1 MKIRGRLARNAI
13 VVVAIA
19 GVTSFALAG
28 CTTSGTPAPTTA
40 KGGTV
45 TVATVN
51 DFTSFNQNT
60 PDGNLDTNGFVG
72 YMTTGGFFTVDPK
85 FKVIYDTSFG
95 KLEKTSD
102 SPLTVKYTLKKGL
115 KWSDGKPITADDM
128 ALAWAI
134 NTGFY
139 DSGTTD
145 DAGKVTTGTN
155 YFATAGSTA
164 ALNGPSFPVISS
176 DDLSMT
182 MKYSNPYVDYAIF
195 SPIAQPSH
203 VVAEKAGLKS
213 AAELTALLKKL
224 PKGDPAK
231 PAAAAD
237 PTLQKAAEFI
247 NRGYDVTAM
256 PTDKSLLVS
265 SGPMVVSDFVPTQSL
280 TLVKNKFYTG
290 DHASKVDKIVLRNIP
305 DANAQ
310 VSALANGEVDVINP
324 QASADTL
331 TALKATSAKVIIGS
345 QASYDHLDLSFNA
358 PVFQDL
364 KVRQAFLKTIPRQ
377 QILDAIVT
385 PVDPK
390 AKVLDSQ
397 QFLPQV
403 SSYASSVKNNGSSD
417 YAKVDIEGAK
427 SLLAG
432 ATPTIKLM
440 YNTNNPNRVDEFQAI
455 QASATKAGFKIV
467 DAGSPDWSKKLGD
480 GTYDAVMFGW
490 INPGFGYA
498 GVPQIWSTDGGG
510 NYNLYKGTNKLALS
524 TQSILDTKKINPIL
538 QDMDKQA
545 FKDAYGLPLFQLPGI
560 TGVTSRITGVDTY
573 FAGQTGPFWNFWEW
587 TVKGK

>member
-1 MKIRGRLARNAI
+1 MARNA
-13 VVVAIA
+13 VVAVAIA
-19 GVTSFALAG
+19 GATALVLAG
-28 CTTSGTPAPTTA
+28 CTTAGTPTPTAA

-51 DFTSFNQNT
+51 DFTSFNTNT
-60 PDGNLDTNGFVG
+60 PDGNLDTNGFVS
-72 YMTTGGFFTVDPK
+72 YMTIGGFFYVDPK

-145 DAGKVTTGTN
+145 DNGKVTSGTN
-155 YFATAGSTA
+155 YFSTAGSTV
-164 ALNGPSFPVISS
+164 ALNGPSFPAISS
-176 DDLSMT
+176 DNLTMT
-182 MKYSNPYVDYAIF
+182 MKYSEPYVDYAIF
-195 SPIAQPSH
+195 SPIAQPAH

-231 PAAAAD
+231 PAAAD
-237 PTLQKAAEFI
+237 PTLQKAADFV
-247 NRGYDVTAM
+247 NTGYDVTAM

-290 DHASKVDKIVLRNIP
+290 DHVSKVDKIVIRNVP

-331 TALKATSAKVIIGS
+331 TALKATSAKVIVGS
-345 QASYDHLDLSFNA
+345 QAAYDHLDLSFNA

-385 PVDPK
+385 PIDPK
-390 AKVLDSQ
+390 AKVLNSQ

-403 SSYASSVKNNGSSD
+403 SAYAESVKGNGSSAYD
-417 YAKVDIEGAK
+417 KVDIEGAK
-427 SLLAG
+427 ALLAG
-432 ATPTIKLM
+432 ATPTVKLM
-440 YNTNNPNRVDEFQAI
+440 YNTKNPNRVDEFQAI

-490 INPGFGYA
+490 VNPGYGYA
-498 GVPQIWSTDGGG
+498 GVPQIWSTNGGG
-510 NYNLYKGTNKLALS
+510 NYNAYKGTDKLALS
-524 TQSILDTKKINPIL
+524 TQSILDAKKIVPIL
-538 QDMDKQA
+538 QKMDKQA
-545 FKDAYGLPLFQLPGI
+545 FTDAYGLPLFQSPGI
-560 TGVTSRITGVDTY
+560 IGVANRVTGVDTY

>member
-1 MKIRGRLARNAI
+1 MARKA
-13 VVVAIA
+13 VVAVAIA
-19 GVTSFALAG
+19 GATALVLAG
-28 CTTSGTPAPTTA
+28 CTTAGAPTPTTA

-51 DFTSFNQNT
+51 DFTSFNYNT
-60 PDGNLDTNGFVG
+60 PDANLDTNGFVY
-72 YMTTGGFFTVDPK
+72 YMTTGTFFTVDPK

-128 ALAWAI
+128 ALSWAI
-134 NTGFY
+134 GTGYY
-139 DSGTTD
+139 DSGTLD
-145 DAGKVTTGTN
+145 DAGKVTSGTN
-155 YFATAGSTA
+155 YFSTAGSTA
-164 ALNGPSFPVISS
+164 ALNGPSFPAISS
-176 DDLSMT
+176 DNLSMT
-182 MKYSNPYVDYAIF
+182 IKYTTPYVDYALV
-195 SPIAQPSH
+195 SPIAQPAH

-213 AAELTALLKKL
+213 AADLTALLKKL

-231 PAAAAD
+231 PAAAD
-237 PTLQKAAEFI
+237 PTLQKAADFV

-290 DHASKVDKIVLRNIP
+290 DHASKVDKIVIRNIP

-310 VSALANGEVDVINP
+310 VTALANGEVDVINP

-331 TALKATSAKVIIGS
+331 TALKATSAKVIVGS

-377 QILDAIVT
+377 QILDSIVT
-385 PVDPK
+385 PIDPK

-403 SSYASSVKNNGSSD
+403 SAYADSVKGNGASA
-417 YAKVDIEGAK
+417 YGKVDIEGAK
-427 SLLAG
+427 ALLAG

-440 YNTNNPNRVDEFQAI
+440 YNTKNPNRIDEFQSI

-480 GTYDAVMFGW
+480 GTYDAVLFGW
-490 INPGFGYA
+490 VNPGYGYA
-498 GVPQIWSTDGGG
+498 GVPQIWSTSGGG
-510 NYNLYKGTNKLALS
+510 NYNAYKGTDKLALS
-524 TQSILDTKKINPIL
+524 TQSILDGKKITPIL
-538 QDMDKQA
+538 QDMDKKA
-545 FKDAYGLPLFQLPGI
+545 FTDAYGLPLFQSPGI
-560 TGVTSRITGVDTY
+560 IGVTSRVTGVDTY

>member
-1 MKIRGRLARNAI
+1 LKIRGRLARNAI
-13 VVVAIA
+13 AVVAIA
-19 GVTSFALAG
+19 SATALALAG
-28 CTTSGTPAPTTA
+28 CTTAGTPAPTAA

-51 DFTSFNQNT
+51 EFTSFNYNT
-60 PDGNLDTNGFVG
+60 PNGNLDTNGFVA
-72 YMTTGGFFTVDPK
+72 YMTTGSFYTVDPK
-85 FKVIYDTSFG
+85 FKIIYDNSFG

-128 ALAWAI
+128 ALAWAVG
-134 NTGFY
+134 TGYY
-139 DSGTTD
+139 DSGTVD
-145 DAGKVTTGTN
+145 DAGKVTSGTN
-155 YFATAGSTA
+155 YFATAGSTL

-182 MKYSNPYVDYAIF
+182 MKYTTPYVDYAIF
-195 SPIAQPSH
+195 SPIGQPAH

-213 AAELTALLKKL
+213 AADLTALLKKL

-231 PAAAAD
+231 PTPAD
-237 PTLQKAAEFI
+237 PTLQKAADFI
-247 NRGYDVTAM
+247 NTGYDVTAM

-280 TLVKNKFYTG
+280 TLVKNQYYTG
-290 DHASKVDKIVLRNIP
+290 DHASQVDKIVMRNIP

-331 TALKATSAKVIIGS
+331 TALKATSAKVIIGA
-345 QASYDHLDLSFNA
+345 QASYDHLDLTFNA

-403 SSYASSVKNNGSSD
+403 TGYSDSVKGNGSSD
-417 YAKVDIEGAK
+417 YSKVDIEGAK
-427 SLLAG
+427 TLLAG

-440 YNTNNPNRVDEFQAI
+440 YNTKNPNRVDEFQAI
-455 QASATKAGFKIV
+455 QASASKAGFKIV
-467 DAGSPDWSKKLGD
+467 DAGSPTWSKKLGD
-480 GTYDAVMFGW
+480 GTYDAVLFGW
-490 INPGFGYA
+490 INPGYGYA
-498 GVPQIWSTDGGG
+498 GLPQIWSTTGGG
-510 NYNLYKGTNKLALS
+510 NYNAYKGTDKLALS
-524 TQSILDTKKINPIL
+524 TQSILDGKKIIPI
-538 QDMDKQA
+538 QQKMDKQA
-545 FKDAYGLPLFQLPGI
+545 FADAYGLPLFQLPGI
-560 TGVTSRITGVDTY
+560 TGVTSRVTGVDTY

>member
-1 MKIRGRLARNAI
+1 MKIRGRVARK
-13 VVVAIA
+13 AIA
-19 GVTSFALAG
+19 AVAVAGAMAVVLAG
-28 CTTSGTPAPTTA
+28 CTTSGTPTPTAA

-51 DFTSFNQNT
+51 EFTSFNYNT
-60 PDGNLDTNGFVG
+60 PNGNLDTNGFVS
-72 YMTTGGFFTVDPK
+72 YMTSGSFYTVDPK

-102 SPLTVKYTLKKGL
+102 SPLTVKYTLKKDL

-134 NTGFY
+134 GTGFY
-139 DSGTTD
+139 DSGTLD
-145 DAGKVTTGTN
+145 DSGKVTSGTN
-155 YFATAGSTA
+155 YFATAGSTL

-182 MKYSNPYVDYAIF
+182 IKYTNPYVDYAIF
-195 SPIAQPSH
+195 SPIAQPAH

-231 PAAAAD
+231 PATAD
-237 PTLQKAAEFI
+237 PMLQKAADFI
-247 NRGYDVTAM
+247 NTGYDVTAM

-265 SGPMVVSDFVPTQSL
+265 SGPMVVSDYVPTQSL
-280 TLVKNKFYTG
+280 TLVKNQYYIG
-290 DHASKVDKIVLRNIP
+290 DHASQVDKIVLRNIP

-331 TALKATSAKVIIGS
+331 TALKATSAKVIIGA
-345 QASYDHLDLSFNA
+345 QASYDHLDLTFNA
-358 PVFQDL
+358 PVFQDP
-364 KVRQAFLKTIPRQ
+364 KVREAFLKTIPRQ

-403 SSYASSVKNNGSSD
+403 VDYAASVKGNGSSA
-417 YAKVDIEGAK
+417 YSKVDIEGAK
-427 SLLAG
+427 ALLAG

-440 YNTNNPNRVDEFQAI
+440 YNTKNPNRVDEFQAI
-455 QASATKAGFKIV
+455 QASASKAGFKIV
-467 DAGSPDWSKKLGD
+467 DAGSPTWSKKLGD
-480 GTYDAVMFGW
+480 GTYDAVLFGW
-490 INPGFGYA
+490 INPGYGYA
-498 GVPQIWSTDGGG
+498 GLPQIWSTTGGG
-510 NYNLYKGTNKLALS
+510 NYNGYKGTDKLALS
-524 TQSILDTKKINPIL
+524 TQSIIDGKKIIPI
-538 QDMDKQA
+538 QRQMDKQA
-545 FKDAYGLPLFQLPGI
+545 FSDAYGLPLFQLPGI
-560 TGVTSRITGVDTY
+560 TGVAGRVTGVDTY

>member
-1 MKIRGRLARNAI
+1 MKIRGRVARNAI
-13 VVVAIA
+13 AVVAIA
-19 GVTSFALAG
+19 GATAVVLAG
-28 CTTSGTPAPTTA
+28 CTTSGTPTPTTA

-51 DFTSFNQNT
+51 DFTSFNYNT
-60 PDGNLDTNGFVG
+60 PDANLDTNGFVS

-85 FKVIYDTSFG
+85 FKIIYDDSFG

-128 ALAWAI
+128 VLAWAT

-139 DSGTTD
+139 DSGTVD
-145 DAGKVTTGTN
+145 DAGKVTTGAN
-155 YFATAGSTA
+155 YFSTAGSTV

-176 DDLSMT
+176 DNLSMT
-182 MKYSNPYVDYAIF
+182 MKYSSPYVDYAIF
-195 SPIAQPSH
+195 SPIGQPAH

-231 PAAAAD
+231 PTPAD
-237 PTLQKAAEFI
+237 PTLAKAAAFV
-247 NRGYDVTAM
+247 NTGYDVTAM

-290 DHASKVDKIVLRNIP
+290 AHESKVDKIVLRNIP

-310 VSALANGEVDVINP
+310 ISALSNGEVDVINP

-331 TALKATSAKVIIGS
+331 KALKATSAKVLVGA
-345 QASYDHLDLSFNA
+345 QASYDHLDLTFNS
-358 PVFQDL
+358 PVFTDL

-390 AKVLDSQ
+390 AKILDSQ
-397 QFLPQV
+397 QFLPAV
-403 SSYASSVKNNGSSD
+403 AAYAASVKGNGSSD
-417 YAKVDIEGAK
+417 YAKVDIDGAK
-427 SLLAG
+427 ALLAG

-440 YNTNNPNRVDEFQAI
+440 YNTKNPNRVDEFQAI

-480 GTYDAVMFGW
+480 GTYDAVLFGW
-490 INPGFGYA
+490 INPGYGYA
-498 GVPQIWSTDGGG
+498 GVPQIWSTSGGG
-510 NYNLYKGTNKLALS
+510 NYNGYKGTDKLALS
-524 TQSILDTKKINPIL
+524 TQSLLDPTKITTIL
-538 QDMDKQA
+538 QKMDKQA
-545 FKDAYGLPLFQLPGI
+545 YTDAYGLPLFQAPGI
-560 TGVTSRITGVDTY
+560 TGVTGRVSGVDTY
-573 FAGQTGPFWNFWEW
+573 FSGQTGPFWNFWEW

>member
-1 MKIRGRLARNAI
+1 MKTRGKLARNAI
-13 VVVAIA
+13 AVVAIA
-19 GVTSFALAG
+19 SATALALAG
-28 CTTSGTPAPTTA
+28 CTTSGTPTPTKA

-85 FKVIYDTSFG
+85 FKVIYDSSFG

-139 DSGTTD
+139 DSGTLND
-145 DAGKVTTGTN
+145 SGKVTGGTN

-164 ALNGPSFPVISS
+164 ALNGPSFPSISS

-182 MKYSNPYVDYAIF
+182 MKYTTPYVDWALF
-195 SPIAQPSH
+195 SPIAQPAH

-213 AAELTALLKKL
+213 AADLTALLKKL

-231 PAAAAD
+231 PAAAD
-237 PTLQKAAEFI
+237 PVLQKAADFI
-247 NRGYDVTAM
+247 NTGYAVTAM

-290 DHASKVDKIVLRNIP
+290 DHASQVDKIVLRNIP

-331 TALKATSAKVIIGS
+331 TALKATSAKVIIGA

-377 QILDAIVT
+377 QILDSIVT

-403 SSYASSVKNNGSSD
+403 PAYADSVKGNGASAYS
-417 YAKVDIEGAK
+417 KVDIEGAK
-427 SLLAG
+427 ALLAG

-440 YNTNNPNRVDEFQAI
+440 YNTKNPNRVDEFQSI

-467 DAGSPDWSKKLGD
+467 DAGSPDWGKKLGD
-480 GTYDAVMFGW
+480 GTYDAVLFGW
-490 INPGFGYA
+490 INPGYGYA
-498 GVPQIWSTDGGG
+498 GIPQIWSTDGGG
-510 NYNLYKGTNKLALS
+510 NYNAYKGTNKLALS
-524 TQSILDTKKINPIL
+524 TQSILDGKKITPVL
-538 QDMDKQA
+538 QEIDKQA
-545 FKDAYGLPLFQLPGI
+545 FTDAYGLPLFQLPGI
-560 TGVTSRITGVDTY
+560 TGVTSRVTGVDTY

>member
-1 MKIRGRLARNAI
+1 MKTRGKLARNAI
-13 VVVAIA
+13 AVVAIA
-19 GVTSFALAG
+19 SATALALAG
-28 CTTSGTPAPTTA
+28 CTTSGTPTPTKA

-85 FKVIYDTSFG
+85 FKVIYDSSFG

-139 DSGTTD
+139 DSGTLND
-145 DAGKVTTGTN
+145 SGKVTGGTN

-164 ALNGPSFPVISS
+164 ALNGPSFPSISS

-182 MKYSNPYVDYAIF
+182 MKYTTPYVDWALF
-195 SPIAQPSH
+195 SPIAQPAH

-213 AAELTALLKKL
+213 AADLTALLKKL

-231 PAAAAD
+231 PAAAD
-237 PTLQKAAEFI
+237 PVLQKAADFI
-247 NRGYDVTAM
+247 NTGYAVTAM

-290 DHASKVDKIVLRNIP
+290 DHASQVDKIVLRNIP

-331 TALKATSAKVIIGS
+331 TALKATSAKVIIGA

-364 KVRQAFLKTIPRQ
+364 KVRQAFL
-377 QILDAIVT
+377 
-385 PVDPK
+385 
-390 AKVLDSQ
+390 
-397 QFLPQV
+397 
-403 SSYASSVKNNGSSD
+403 
-417 YAKVDIEGAK
+417 
-427 SLLAG
+427 
-432 ATPTIKLM
+432 
-440 YNTNNPNRVDEFQAI
+440 NRFEA
-455 QASATKAGFKIV
+455 
-467 DAGSPDWSKKLGD
+467 
-480 GTYDAVMFGW
+480 
-490 INPGFGYA
+490 
-498 GVPQIWSTDGGG
+498 
-510 NYNLYKGTNKLALS
+510 
-524 TQSILDTKKINPIL
+524 
-538 QDMDKQA
+538 
-545 FKDAYGLPLFQLPGI
+545 
-560 TGVTSRITGVDTY
+560 
-573 FAGQTGPFWNFWEW
+573 
-587 TVKGK
+587 

>member
-1 MKIRGRLARNAI
+1 MKIRGKLARNAI
-13 VVVAIA
+13 AVVAIA
-19 GVTSFALAG
+19 GATAFALAG
-28 CTTSGTPAPTTA
+28 CTTSGTPTPSAA

-51 DFTSFNQNT
+51 DFTSFNYNT
-60 PDGNLDTNGFVG
+60 PDGNLDTNGFVY
-72 YMTTGGFFTVDPK
+72 YMTTGTFFTVDPK
-85 FKVIYDTSFG
+85 FKVVYDTSFG

-102 SPLTVKYTLKKGL
+102 NPLTVKYTLKKGL

-128 ALAWAI
+128 ALNWAI
-134 NTGFY
+134 STGYY
-139 DSGTTD
+139 DSGTVD
-145 DAGKVTTGTN
+145 GSGKVTSGTN
-155 YFATAGSTA
+155 YFSTAGSTA
-164 ALNGPSFPVISS
+164 ALNGPSFPIISS

-182 MKYSNPYVDYAIF
+182 MKYSAPYVDYAIY
-195 SPIAQPSH
+195 SPIAQPAH

-213 AAELTALLKKL
+213 AADLTALLKKL

-231 PAAAAD
+231 PAAAD
-237 PTLQKAAEFI
+237 PALQKAAEFV

-290 DHASKVDKIVLRNIP
+290 DHESKVDKIVLRNIP

-331 TALKATSAKVIIGS
+331 TALKATSAKVIVGA

-390 AKVLDSQ
+390 AKVLNSQ
-397 QFLPQV
+397 QFLPQQPP
-403 SSYASSVKNNGSSD
+403 YADSVKGNGSSAFD
-417 YAKVDIEGAK
+417 KVDIDGAK
-427 SLLAG
+427 ALLAG

-440 YNTNNPNRVDEFQAI
+440 YNTKNPNRIDEFQAI

-480 GTYDAVMFGW
+480 GTYDAVLFGW
-490 INPGFGYA
+490 VNPGYGYA
-498 GVPQIWSTDGGG
+498 GIPQIWSTTGGG
-510 NYNLYKGTNKLALS
+510 NYNAYKGTDKLALS
-524 TQSILDTKKINPIL
+524 TQSVLDPKKIVPIV
-538 QDMDKQA
+538 QTIDKQA
-545 FKDAYGLPLFQLPGI
+545 FSDAYGLPLFQSPGI
-560 TGVTSRITGVDTY
+560 IGAMSRITGVDTY

>member
-1 MKIRGRLARNAI
+1 LKIRGKLARNAI
-13 VVVAIA
+13 AVVAIA
-19 GVTSFALAG
+19 SATALALAG

-60 PDGNLDTNGFVG
+60 PDGNLDTNGFVA
-72 YMTTGGFFTVDPK
+72 YMTTGAFFTVDPK
-85 FKVIYDTSFG
+85 FKVIYDNSFG

-139 DSGTTD
+139 DSGTLD
-145 DAGKVTTGTN
+145 DSGKVTGGTN

-164 ALNGPSFPVISS
+164 ALNGPSFPAISS
-176 DDLSMT
+176 DGLSMT
-182 MKYSNPYVDYAIF
+182 MKYTTPYVDWALF

-203 VVAEKAGLKS
+203 VVAEKAGLKN
-213 AAELTALLKKL
+213 AADLTALLKKL

-231 PAAAAD
+231 PATAD
-237 PTLQKAAEFI
+237 PTLQKAADFV
-247 NRGYDVTAM
+247 NNGYAVTAM

-280 TLVKNKFYTG
+280 TLVKNKYYTG
-290 DHASKVDKIVLRNIP
+290 DHASQVDKIVLRNIP

-310 VSALANGEVDVINP
+310 VTALANGEADVINP

-331 TALKATSAKVIIGS
+331 TALKATSAKVIVGA
-345 QASYDHLDLSFNA
+345 QASYDHLDLTFSA

-377 QILDAIVT
+377 QILDSIVT

-403 SSYASSVKNNGSSD
+403 SAYADSVKGNGSSA
-417 YAKVDIEGAK
+417 YSKVDIDGAK
-427 SLLAG
+427 ALLAG

-440 YNTNNPNRVDEFQAI
+440 YNTKNPNRVDEFQLI
-455 QASATKAGFKIV
+455 QASASKAGFKVV

-480 GTYDAVMFGW
+480 GTYDAVLFGW
-490 INPGFGYA
+490 INPGYGYA

-510 NYNLYKGTNKLALS
+510 NYNAYKGTNKPALS
-524 TQSILDTKKINPIL
+524 TQSILDGKKITPIL
-538 QDMDKQA
+538 QEIDKQA
-545 FKDAYGLPLFQLPGI
+545 FADAYGLPLFQLPGI
-560 TGVTSRITGVDTY
+560 TGVTGRVNGVDTY

>member
-1 MKIRGRLARNAI
+1 MKIRGRVARNALA
-13 VVVAIA
+13 VVAIA
-19 GVTSFALAG
+19 SVTALALAG
-28 CTTSGTPAPTTA
+28 CTTSAAPTPTAA

-72 YMTTGGFFTVDPK
+72 YMTTGSFFTVDPK
-85 FKVIYDTSFG
+85 FNVIYDTSFG
-95 KLEKTSD
+95 KLQKTSD

-115 KWSDGKPITADDM
+115 KWSDGEPITADDM

-134 NTGFY
+134 GTGFY
-139 DSGTTD
+139 DSGTAD
-145 DAGKVTTGTN
+145 DAGKVTSGTN
-155 YFATAGSTA
+155 YFATAGSTT
-164 ALNGPSFPVISS
+164 ALNGPAFPVISS
-176 DDLSMT
+176 DNLSMT
-182 MKYSNPYVDYAIF
+182 MTYSSPYVDYALF
-195 SPIAQPSH
+195 SPIAQPAH
-203 VVAEKAGLKS
+203 VVADKAGLKS

-231 PAAAAD
+231 PTTAD
-237 PTLQKAAEFI
+237 PTLAKAAAFV
-247 NRGYDVTAM
+247 NTGYGVTAM

-290 DHASKVDKIVLRNIP
+290 AHESKVDKIVLRNIP

-310 VSALANGEVDVINP
+310 ISALSNGEVDVINP

-331 TALKATSAKVIIGS
+331 KALKATSAKVLIGA
-345 QASYDHLDLSFNA
+345 QASYDHLDLTFSA
-358 PVFQDL
+358 PVFADL

-377 QILDAIVT
+377 QIIDAIVT

-390 AKVLDSQ
+390 AKVLNSQ

-403 SSYASSVKNNGSSD
+403 SAYADSVKENGASAYD
-417 YAKVDIEGAK
+417 KVDIDGAK
-427 SLLAG
+427 ALLAG

-440 YNTNNPNRVDEFQAI
+440 YNTKNPNRVDEFQAI

-467 DAGSPDWSKKLGD
+467 DGGSPDWSKKLGD
-480 GTYDAVMFGW
+480 GTYDAVLFGW
-490 INPGFGYA
+490 VNPGYGYA
-498 GVPQIWSTDGGG
+498 GVPQIWSTSGGG
-510 NYNLYKGTNKLALS
+510 NYNAYKGTDKLALS
-524 TQSILDTKKINPIL
+524 TQSLLDPSKITTIL
-538 QDMDKQA
+538 QKMDKQA
-545 FKDAYGLPLFQLPGI
+545 FTDAYGLPLFQLPGI
-560 TGVTSRITGVDTY
+560 TGVTGRVSGVDTY
-573 FAGQTGPFWNFWEW
+573 FAGQTGPFWNFWDW

>member
-1 MKIRGRLARNAI
+1 LARNAI
-13 VVVAIA
+13 AVVAIA
-19 GVTSFALAG
+19 GAAAFALAG

-51 DFTSFNQNT
+51 DFTSFNYNT
-60 PDGNLDTNGFVG
+60 PDGNLDTNGFVN
-72 YMTTGGFFTVDPK
+72 YMTTGAFFTVDPK
-85 FKVIYDTSFG
+85 FKIIDDKSWGSVT
-95 KLEKTSD
+95 KTSD

-115 KWSDGKPITADDM
+115 KWSDGKPVTADDM
-128 ALAWAI
+128 ALGWAT

-145 DAGKVTTGTN
+145 ADGNVTSGTN
-155 YFATAGSTA
+155 YFATAGSTV

-182 MKYSNPYVDYAIF
+182 MKYSSPYVDWAIF
-195 SPIAQPSH
+195 NPIYQPAH

-213 AAELTALLKKL
+213 AADLTALLKKL

-231 PAAAAD
+231 PAAAD
-237 PTLQKAAEFI
+237 PTLQKAAEFV
-247 NRGYDVTAM
+247 NTGYDVTAM

-280 TLVKNKFYTG
+280 TLVKNKYYTG

-310 VSALANGEVDVINP
+310 VSALANGEVDIINP

-331 TALKATSAKVIIGS
+331 TALKATSAKVIVGS
-345 QASYDHLDLSFNA
+345 QASYDHLDLTFNA
-358 PVFQDL
+358 PVFTDA
-364 KVRQAFLKTIPRQ
+364 KVREAFLKTIPRQ

-397 QFLPQV
+397 QFLPQQ
-403 SSYASSVKNNGSSD
+403 SGYADSVKGNGSSAYD
-417 YAKVDIEGAK
+417 KVDIDGAK
-427 SLLAG
+427 ALLAG
-432 ATPTIKLM
+432 ATPTVKLM

-455 QASATKAGFKIV
+455 QASASKAGFKIV

-480 GTYDAVMFGW
+480 GTYDAVLFGW
-490 INPGFGYA
+490 INPGYGYA

-510 NYNLYKGTNKLALS
+510 NYNSYKGTDKLALS
-524 TQSILDTKKINPIL
+524 TQSQLDPSKITPIL
-538 QDMDKQA
+538 QKMDKQA
-545 FKDAYGLPLFQLPGI
+545 FSDAYGLPLFQLPGI
-560 TGVTSRITGVDTY
+560 TGVTNRITGVDTY

>member
-1 MKIRGRLARNAI
+1 LKIKGKLARNAI
-13 VVVAIA
+13 AVVAIA
-19 GVTSFALAG
+19 SATALALAG

-72 YMTTGGFFTVDPK
+72 YMTTGSFFTVDPK

-102 SPLTVKYTLKKGL
+102 SPLTVKYTLKTGL

-139 DSGTTD
+139 DSGTLD
-145 DAGKVTTGTN
+145 DSGKVTGGTN

-164 ALNGPSFPVISS
+164 ALNGPSFPAISS
-176 DDLSMT
+176 DGLSMT
-182 MKYSNPYVDYAIF
+182 MKYTTPYVDWALF
-195 SPIAQPSH
+195 SPIAQPAH
-203 VVAEKAGLKS
+203 VVAEKAGLKN
-213 AAELTALLKKL
+213 AADLTALLKKL

-231 PAAAAD
+231 PATAD
-237 PTLQKAAEFI
+237 PTLQKAADFV
-247 NRGYDVTAM
+247 NNGYAVTAM

-280 TLVKNKFYTG
+280 TLVKNKYYTG
-290 DHASKVDKIVLRNIP
+290 DHASQVDQIVLRNIP

-310 VSALANGEVDVINP
+310 VTALTNGEADVINP

-331 TALKATSAKVIIGS
+331 TALKATSAKVIVGA
-345 QASYDHLDLSFNA
+345 QASYDHLDLTFNA

-377 QILDAIVT
+377 QILDSIVT

-403 SSYASSVKNNGSSD
+403 SAYAESVKGNGSSA
-417 YAKVDIEGAK
+417 YSKVDIEGAK
-427 SLLAG
+427 ALLAG

-440 YNTNNPNRVDEFQAI
+440 YNTKNPNRVDEFQLI
-455 QASATKAGFKIV
+455 QASASKAGFKV
-467 DAGSPDWSKKLGD
+467 EDAGSPDWSKKLGD
-480 GTYDAVMFGW
+480 GTYDAVLFGW
-490 INPGFGYA
+490 VNPGFGYA

-510 NYNLYKGTNKLALS
+510 NYNAYKGTDKLALS
-524 TQSILDTKKINPIL
+524 TQSILDGKKITPIL
-538 QDMDKQA
+538 QEIDKQA
-545 FKDAYGLPLFQLPGI
+545 FADAYGLPLFQLPGI
-560 TGVTSRITGVDTY
+560 TGVTGRVTGVDTY